1 MNKDQFYTYLNNP
14 DDLNESSLLE
24 LNEILE
30 EYPYF
35 QTAHLLYLKNLYQLK
50 HLKFTKQLRV
60 SSTYLADREVLFNFL
75 YSNTSTD
82 NSIVEDK
89 RVEKEDLNKND
100 YSIDELEAE
109 IKLPITKNTKQKIGK
124 KNVAKKLK
132 VLTSTVEQ
140 KNRKKRKQ
148 SNKVDSS
155 KTHSFNEWLEIFS
168 NKKDNS
174 NNDVKLEKEANKSID
189 IYPTESSK
197 TGIQNKLIAD
207 FINSNPRI
215 EVSISDKTVNK
226 DISEESNADNDYF
239 ITETL
244 AKIYVEQKHY
254 GKAINAYEKLSL
266 KYPKKNI
273 YFANQIK
280 KIIKLINE

>member
-1 MNKDQFYTYLNNP
+1 MNKEQFYTYLNNP
-14 DDLNESSLLE
+14 DDLNESSLSE

-35 QTAHLLYLKNLYQLK
+35 QTAHLLYLKNLYLLK

-75 YSNTSTD
+75 YSKTSTD
-82 NSIVEDK
+82 NIGDAEVDNKDNENQLS
-89 RVEKEDLNKND
+89 EKEK
-100 YSIDELEAE
+100 IELKPV
-109 IKLPITKNTKQKIGK
+109 I
-124 KNVAKKLK
+124 AKKRK
-132 VLTSTVEQ
+132 VKSTVKKIAEKKESSIGVAEQ
-140 KNRKKRKQ
+140 KEKKKRKQ
-148 SNKVDSS
+148 PLQFDNE
-155 KTHSFNEWLEIFS
+155 KTHSFIEWLELYS
-168 NKKDNS
+168 NKKGKSVNVENKKTDSKISDVNS
-174 NNDVKLEKEANKSID
+174 TKKTKSN
-189 IYPTESSK
+189 
-197 TGIQNKLIAD
+197 IQDKLISD

-226 DISEESNADNDYF
+226 DISEESNTENDYF

-244 AKIYVEQKHY
+244 ARIYVEQKHY
-254 GKAINAYEKLSL
+254 GKAISAYEKLSL
-266 KYPKKNI
+266 KYPEKNI